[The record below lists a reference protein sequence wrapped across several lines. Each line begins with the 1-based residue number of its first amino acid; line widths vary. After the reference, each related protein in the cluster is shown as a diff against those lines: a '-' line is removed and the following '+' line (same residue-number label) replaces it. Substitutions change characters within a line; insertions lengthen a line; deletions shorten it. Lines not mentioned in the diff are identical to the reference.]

1 MNTAIDLETMI
12 LISCSL
18 AMGTH
23 THLGGSA
30 ARVQAQNID
39 GTGM

>member
-1 MNTAIDLETMI
+1 MNTAMDLETMI

-23 THLGGSA
+23 ANLGGSA
-30 ARVQAQNID
+30 ARVQVQNID
-39 GTGM
+39 